1 MNQILSTEDPN
12 KKKTKQKMNSPE
24 FNKIVKVFAIA
35 IFIFGAA
42 LIGVYSYKLINKSK
56 INKIA
61 KPEIVLDQVEDEATI
76 SAKAEGGIEKITYY
90 WDLNDKT
97 EKSLNGTSEYSES
110 IAIPKGTNTLTVKV
124 IDRNAQEFE
133 TSKEYTGTKDTEK
146 PLIDLDKTDGTNIT
160 VTDETE
166 LAYAT
171 YRWEDEPE
179 ENTVKVEAEPKEG
192 ETVAKEINIKITA
205 KKGTNTLIITAV
217 DAAGNTEISRKTYV
231 GKTDPEIE
239 VYREGDK
246 LYLKITHELGFKKV
260 EFSVNGQTL
269 AYDQNFSGY
278 DATKKELFYYFNLK
292 EGKNEV
298 AIVATKSSPPM
309 WPTNA
314 SVLSNACMCFVII
327 FAVNFIISSPFK
339 NPYTSLYA
347 LKLSKSIY
355 NTTNGSFFNS
365 LFLSSVCIGKF
376 PGNPVSGL
384 TVLFTVNNLDR
395 FFII

>member
-1 MNQILSTEDPN
+1 M
-12 KKKTKQKMNSPE
+12 
-24 FNKIVKVFAIA
+24 
-35 IFIFGAA
+35 
-42 LIGVYSYKLINKSK
+42 
-56 INKIA
+56 
-61 KPEIVLDQVEDEATI
+61 
-76 SAKAEGGIEKITYY
+76 
-90 WDLNDKT
+90 
-97 EKSLNGTSEYSES
+97 
-110 IAIPKGTNTLTVKV
+110 
-124 IDRNAQEFE
+124 
-133 TSKEYTGTKDTEK
+133 
-146 PLIDLDKTDGTNIT
+146 DKTDGTNIT

-278 DATKKELFYYFNLK
+278 DATKKELFYYFTLK

-298 AIVATKSSPPM
+298 AIVAT
-309 WPTNA
+309 
-314 SVLSNACMCFVII
+314 SNEDTQKTYVGQCQY
-327 FAVNFIISSPFK
+327 P
-339 NPYTSLYA
+339 
-347 LKLSKSIY
+347 
-355 NTTNGSFFNS
+355 
-365 LFLSSVCIGKF
+365 
-376 PGNPVSGL
+376 
-384 TVLFTVNNLDR
+384 
-395 FFII
+395 

>member
-1 MNQILSTEDPN
+1 MFRVELFRVNPITDQANQATNQANQDLER
-12 KKKTKQKMNSPE
+12 
-24 FNKIVKVFAIA
+24 
-35 IFIFGAA
+35 
-42 LIGVYSYKLINKSK
+42 
-56 INKIA
+56 
-61 KPEIVLDQVEDEATI
+61 LDQVEDEATI

-231 GKTDPEIE
+231 GKTDPEID

-298 AIVATKSSPPM
+298 AIVAT
-309 WPTNA
+309 
-314 SVLSNACMCFVII
+314 SNEDTQKTYVGQCQY
-327 FAVNFIISSPFK
+327 P
-339 NPYTSLYA
+339 
-347 LKLSKSIY
+347 
-355 NTTNGSFFNS
+355 
-365 LFLSSVCIGKF
+365 
-376 PGNPVSGL
+376 
-384 TVLFTVNNLDR
+384 
-395 FFII
+395 

>member
-231 GKTDPEIE
+231 GKIDPEID

-298 AIVATKSSPPM
+298 AIVAT
-309 WPTNA
+309 
-314 SVLSNACMCFVII
+314 SNEDTQKTYVGQCQY
-327 FAVNFIISSPFK
+327 P
-339 NPYTSLYA
+339 
-347 LKLSKSIY
+347 
-355 NTTNGSFFNS
+355 
-365 LFLSSVCIGKF
+365 
-376 PGNPVSGL
+376 
-384 TVLFTVNNLDR
+384 
-395 FFII
+395 

>member
-166 LAYAT
+166 LAYVT

-298 AIVATKSSPPM
+298 AIVAT
-309 WPTNA
+309 
-314 SVLSNACMCFVII
+314 SNEDTQKTYVGQCQ
-327 FAVNFIISSPFK
+327 
-339 NPYTSLYA
+339 YT
-347 LKLSKSIY
+347 
-355 NTTNGSFFNS
+355 
-365 LFLSSVCIGKF
+365 
-376 PGNPVSGL
+376 
-384 TVLFTVNNLDR
+384 
-395 FFII
+395 

>member
-231 GKTDPEIE
+231 GKTDPEID

-269 AYDQNFSGY
+269 A
-278 DATKKELFYYFNLK
+278 
-292 EGKNEV
+292 
-298 AIVATKSSPPM
+298 
-309 WPTNA
+309 
-314 SVLSNACMCFVII
+314 
-327 FAVNFIISSPFK
+327 
-339 NPYTSLYA
+339 
-347 LKLSKSIY
+347 
-355 NTTNGSFFNS
+355 
-365 LFLSSVCIGKF
+365 
-376 PGNPVSGL
+376 
-384 TVLFTVNNLDR
+384 
-395 FFII
+395 